1 MQCHSIFNFEMEFF
15 FQGTLKIA
23 HGKPRTCVEMDPLGL
38 IQNRCSSEIGNVT
51 LNNRGI
57 CTLKQLWSLVKEK
70 NAVEIRVYIDFEFN

>member
-1 MQCHSIFNFEMEFF
+1 
-15 FQGTLKIA
+15 
-23 HGKPRTCVEMDPLGL
+23 MDPLGL

-51 LNNRGI
+51 LNNYGI

>member
-1 MQCHSIFNFEMEFF
+1 MQCHSIFNFEIEFF

-51 LNNRGI
+51 LNNHGI
-57 CTLKQLWSLVKEK
+57 CTLWRLVKV
-70 NAVEIRVYIDFEFN
+70 NNSVEIRVYIDFEFN